1 MDADFI
7 TQKLEPYFN
16 DLYKDLLLRSNQDNY
31 IDKVNFTEYLS
42 LPGIINDR
50 LHIMF
55 SEAHWKKIH
64 GKPSE
69 PQIAPPSNDSKAKV
83 EDFVTKVSFIKN
95 FTTVFIGDLDAK
107 MKFTFDME
115 VFGIV

>member
-1 MDADFI
+1 MAN
-7 TQKLEPYFN
+7 KLEPYLN
-16 DLYKDLLLRSNQDNY
+16 DLFKDLLLRSNQEQF

-55 SEAHWKKIH
+55 SEAHWKKVH

-69 PQIAPPSNDSKAKV
+69 PQNAPPSTDPKAKV
-83 EDFVTKVSFIKN
+83 EDYVTKVSFIKN
-95 FTTVFIGDLDAK
+95 FTTIFIGDLDAK
-107 MKFTFDME
+107 MKFTFDM
-115 VFGIV
+115 